1 MSFTDYLENEVLD
14 HILGG
19 ADYARPATVYIA
31 LSTTQPSDNGS
42 GFTEPGVGAY
52 ARVAVTNDATEWPAA
67 SSGSKANANAVQFP
81 TATADWG
88 LITHYGLFD
97 VASGGNLLMWG
108 DLSPSQTVYSSDI
121 PIIGAGDIVVNLD

>member
-19 ADYARPATVYIA
+19 ADFVRPASVYIA
-31 LSTTQPSDNGS
+31 LSTTTPAENGS
-42 GFTEPGVGAY
+42 GFTEPAVGAY
-52 ARVAVTNDATEWPAA
+52 ARVAVTNNATEWPAA

-88 LITHYGLFD
+88 LITHYGIYD
-97 VASGGNLLMWG
+97 AASSGNLLMVG
-108 DLSPSQTVYSSDI
+108 EMSPAQQVYDGDI
-121 PIIGAGDIVVNLD
+121 PVIRAGDIVVNLD

>member
-19 ADYARPATVYIA
+19 ADYTRPATVYIA
-31 LSTTQPSDNGS
+31 LSTTTPAENGS
-42 GFTEPGVGAY
+42 GFTEPSVGAY

-67 SSGSKANANAVQFP
+67 SGGSKANANAVTFP

-88 LITHYGLFD
+88 LITHYGIFD
-97 VASGGNLLMWG
+97 AASGGNLLMWG
-108 DLSPSQTVYSSDI
+108 DMSPAQTVYSSDI

>member
-19 ADYARPATVYIA
+19 ADYTRPATVYIA

-42 GFTEPGVGAY
+42 GFTEPAVGSY
-52 ARVAVTNDATEWPAA
+52 ARVAVTNNATEWPAA
-67 SSGSKANANAVQFP
+67 SGGSKANANAVQFP

-88 LITHYGLFD
+88 LITHFGIFD
-97 VASGGNLLMWG
+97 DPTAGNLLMWG
-108 DLSPSQTVYSSDI
+108 DLSPAQNVYDTDVPVI
-121 PIIGAGDIVVNLD
+121 AAGDIVVNLD